1 MPCSSHHSLT
11 RRLPVIPA
19 ACAIVHLLA
28 GSAQAWP
35 FAERNTGGGTFAQ
48 ALDQPLALQLDAD
61 RPLEIF
67 TGGPEF
73 AQMSANAPGLL
84 ESVRVG
90 LPLPDYD
97 PYASGMPQVRF
108 GSGRGA
114 VGDIDGDGDLDIVYS
129 ATVLWE
135 ESDESGNVRVV
146 ACRNDGSGTWT
157 RLWQIKTLS
166 GLANSSPAVRLADL
180 DRDGDPDFIESS
192 TGVRIRWNDGT
203 GNHSSSSTLT
213 TIPKSAPQIEV
224 ADYDGNGWPDVA
236 VFGDVAGLHPQFPL
250 WLTGR
255 LTMFWND
262 GGTFTAQNIHD
273 AEPGLMFWGSGQADL
288 DGDGRMDLLAVRER
302 AAGGSDLFWY
312 RNTGLGFSAPVVL
325 VSDPSQNNRE
335 MRFHPGDLDEDGVP
349 DLVISTKSGEVQW
362 LRGTGSGAFA
372 PATVLRSGGSAGDAS
387 RLCVADC
394 DGDGDLDIFFGFGDN
409 WLENRSIRM
418 RCAASAAAW
427 SGINPSGTVK
437 LTTGDVNSDGKE
449 DLVVADGGA
458 TRIRWY
464 AGTGTGL
471 EVPSFVS
478 TGNLQPLGV
487 ATGDFNGDGFT
498 DLAWTTTDTLKQ
510 ALSTNGSG
518 FSWNI
523 TTAATMSGISDIVPG
538 DMDRDGDTDI
548 LSIAPSA
555 GTIRI
560 HYNTGSASSWLP
572 QNVDTGINNLQ
583 RLATGQLIPG
593 GRPEV
598 VTLSSG
604 FYVNRHHYHNGSWQY
619 SAIANQGGG
628 TGALGVV
635 IAEVSDNL
643 PGPEAIYALGSNA
656 IYYDHENL
664 FQPVLV
670 GNTTHPVTQ
679 LAAVDW
685 NRDGFTDILAATT
698 SGVSIYP
705 NSRSAVASFQAPFT
719 LIAGTSIQDLVVMRL
734 DGDAYPDA
742 VASQSVTGQLHL
754 ITNTTAAVEYHA
766 TAQATRKV
774 LPGATAMATNI
785 LAAHRG
791 QRTQELRCAPA
802 TVFIRF
808 LRSNLA
814 GGVDTPGTALSQ
826 SEVSALVESVHL
838 EKNGSVWAGTVPT
851 GVTAGMFTLYPS
863 SQARVGLALN
873 NGALS
878 NIQLM
883 VKLKPTAASSAVQR
897 FYVEFS
903 PGGSHWVA
911 LDEAGNSSP
920 LFARKR
926 GNTDIQSTLF
936 VVDPPGPLENWRM
949 TWFGQYDGSGI
960 AANDHDADGDGL
972 PNLVEYVAS
981 RNPTAATGLGE
992 SSTPLI
998 MVRSGPGDP
1007 ITAEV
1012 RILQTL
1018 DDSVIVRLQNSTTM
1032 QFWSNMATRSGSGS
1046 WVGKTPTTTLLSGGR
1061 ALYKFNTAISPNDE
1075 PKYFMRLSVEETP

>member
-11 RRLPVIPA
+11 RRLPVIPT
-19 ACAIVHLLA
+19 ACAVVHLLA
-28 GSAQAWP
+28 GSTQAWP
-35 FAERNTGGGTFAQ
+35 FVDRNTGAGFSSQ
-48 ALDQPLALQLDAD
+48 KLDQPLAIQTAGD
-61 RPLEIF
+61 RPIEIF
-67 TGGPEF
+67 TGGPEVL
-73 AQMSANAPGLL
+73 QLSANQGGSLSAQ
-84 ESVRVG
+84 RIN

-97 PYASGMPQVRF
+97 PYAAGLAPVSF
-108 GSGRGA
+108 GSGRGTA
-114 VGDIDGDGDLDIVYS
+114 GDIDGDGDIDLVYS
-129 ATVLWE
+129 AVVKYNGSE
-135 ESDESGNVRVV
+135 EWGNVRVV
-146 ACRNDGSGTWT
+146 ACRNNGDGTWT
-157 RLWQIKTLS
+157 RQWQIKSTS
-166 GLANSSPAVRLADL
+166 GLNGAPAVRLADL

-192 TGVRIRWNDGT
+192 TGVRIRWNDGS
-203 GNHSSSSTLT
+203 GNYSTSSTLT
-213 TIPKSAPQIEV
+213 TLIKAAPDVEV
-224 ADYDGNGWPDVA
+224 ADFDGNGWPDVA
-236 VFGDVAGLHPQFPL
+236 VFGSIEGIHPDFPL

-255 LTMFWND
+255 LTVFWND
-262 GGTFTAQNIHD
+262 AGTFTTANLLTL
-273 AEPGLMFWGSGQADL
+273 EGGVNFMGCGLADV
-288 DGDGRMDLLAVRER
+288 DGDGRTDLLAVRER
-302 AAGGSDLFWY
+302 YNGGSDLHWH
-312 RNTGLGFSAPVVL
+312 RNTGAGFAAPVL
-325 VSDPSQNNRE
+325 LFSFPSSGLPE
-335 MRFHPGDLDEDGVP
+335 IRFHPGDLDEDGVL
-349 DLVISTKSGEVQW
+349 DLVFSTKQGEVQW
-362 LRGTGSGAFA
+362 LRGTGGGAFA
-372 PATVLRSGGSAGDAS
+372 APVVLRTGGGSGHGDPLS
-387 RLCVADC
+387 VADF
-394 DGDGDLDIFFGFGDN
+394 DGDGDPDIFFGYGVT

-437 LTTGDVNSDGKE
+437 LTTGDVNSDGKD

-523 TTAATMSGISDIVPG
+523 TTAATMSGISDIVSG

-548 LSIAPSA
+548 LSTAPSA

-560 HYNTGSASSWLP
+560 HSNNGSASSWLP

-628 TGALGVV
+628 TGSLGVV
-635 IAEVSDNL
+635 VAEVSDNL

-698 SGVSIYP
+698 YGVSIYP

-719 LIAGTSIQDLVVMRL
+719 LLTGTSIQDLVVMRL

-791 QRTQELRCAPA
+791 QRSQELRCAPA

-808 LRSNLA
+808 LRSNLV
-814 GGVDTPGTALSQ
+814 GGVDSPGTALSQ

-838 EKNGSVWAGTVPT
+838 EKGGLAWAGTVPT

-878 NIQLM
+878 DIQLM
-883 VKLKPTAASSAVQR
+883 VKLKPTAGSSAVQR

-911 LDEAGNSSP
+911 LDDAGNSSP

-972 PNLVEYVAS
+972 TNLVEYVAS
-981 RNPTAATGLGE
+981 RNPTAATGLSE
-992 SSTPLI
+992 LNKPLI
-998 MVRSGPGDP
+998 MVRAGPGDP
-1007 ITAEV
+1007 VTAEV

-1018 DDSVIVRLQNSTTM
+1018 DDSVTVRLQNSTTM

-1061 ALYKFNTAISPNDE
+1061 ALYKFNTAVSPNDE
-1075 PKYFMRLSVEETP
+1075 PDYFMRLSVEETP